1 MSAQSEQ
8 IQALIAD
15 IDDLLRQKRFPL
27 PWGQSADASR
37 SREVLERVR
46 RYLASLH
53 QSQVDLPQLNIRDV
67 HPGSSQV
74 AEGESSPPS
83 MSEVERQLYV
93 LHERSIEPMRQDIE
107 NLRLER
113 RQLAEQ
119 VQQLQRQRQ
128 QQETLAQQNARREQ
142 TIAQFLETLSDRLQA
157 TTNEHLDRALKQFEA
172 QLLAQ
177 QTDVTTARENDTVSG
192 ESVTPPLHPAERLA
206 WVRQLETESDRRLT
220 HLDATLRLVFETLE
234 QDLQSYRESLVRG
247 IERLHNLGQQGE
259 IAIAKLVEQ
268 LAQPLEREDSAPTVK
283 SEPEPEAIDALIH
296 AESPPSE
303 ATDESE
309 DDWFASD
316 IAPPADLDSEEVA
329 NEIDLELGAAASE
342 ETESSGDRAK
352 KPRAPEPQ
360 SGNSGAEVEV
370 ERALFAGYE
379 DPATSEESSE
389 TPPPAE
395 SLQLVERALFAQPGD
410 REGAELEEAV
420 PDTIATLTELLP
432 LLAAD
437 SMSPSTAE
445 STETPSVD
453 GLAED
458 DADLEAVPSEDLLIS
473 EESQP
478 STRQPLNLD
487 RSTLQ
492 QLESDLNDLEDLES
506 DAELSEP
513 AIDAS
518 ETTPEKKKSQRRSN
532 PELTSDPFG

>member
-1 MSAQSEQ
+1 VSAQSEQ

-74 AEGESSPPS
+74 AEGESSHPTL
-83 MSEVERQLYV
+83 SEVERQLYV
-93 LHERSIEPMRQDIE
+93 LHERSIEPMREDIE

-128 QQETLAQQNARREQ
+128 QQETLAQQNVRHEQ

-177 QTDVTTARENDTVSG
+177 QTDVTTARENDTESG

-206 WVRQLETESDRRLT
+206 RVRQLETESDRRLT

-259 IAIAKLVEQ
+259 VAIAKLVEQ
-268 LAQPLEREDSAPTVK
+268 LAEPLERGRPETTL
-283 SEPEPEAIDALIH
+283 EPESEAIDALIH
-296 AESPPSE
+296 AESPAPQ

-316 IAPPADLDSEEVA
+316 IAPPADLDSEEAA

-395 SLQLVERALFAQPGD
+395 SPQSVERALFAQLGD
-410 REGAELEEAV
+410 REGAELEGEV

-432 LLAAD
+432 PLEAD

-453 GLAED
+453 DFAED
-458 DADLEAVPSEDLLIS
+458 DAYLEAVPSEDLLMS
-473 EESQP
+473 DESQP

-506 DAELSEP
+506 DAEPSEP
-513 AIDAS
+513 AIDSSDTA
-518 ETTPEKKKSQRRSN
+518 PEKKKSQRRSN
-532 PELTSDPFG
+532 PELTSDLFG